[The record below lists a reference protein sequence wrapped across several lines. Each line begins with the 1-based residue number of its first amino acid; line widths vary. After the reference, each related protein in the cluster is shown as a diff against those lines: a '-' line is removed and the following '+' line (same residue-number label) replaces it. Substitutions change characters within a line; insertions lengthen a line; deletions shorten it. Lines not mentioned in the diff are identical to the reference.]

1 MKTKQEML
9 KLTQEYFLS
18 LPMLN
23 DEALNEFVI
32 EVLSYFESQVQEIPT
47 MKWKVK

>member
-18 LPMLN
+18 LPLIN
-23 DEALNEFVI
+23 DEVLEEFVI
-32 EVLSYFESQVQEIPT
+32 EVLSYFEGQVQEIPT